1 MTQAETTSSAPH
13 RPAPNPRYMRDDV
26 INTIDLLL
34 GVETLTGCGD
44 GYTES
49 IRALTVT
56 AVTRLEHLQAEI
68 ERMMK

>member
-1 MTQAETTSSAPH
+1 MTQAETTSSAPQ
-13 RPAPNPRYMRDDV
+13 RPTPNPRYMRDDV

-56 AVTRLEHLQAEI
+56 AVTRLELLQKEI